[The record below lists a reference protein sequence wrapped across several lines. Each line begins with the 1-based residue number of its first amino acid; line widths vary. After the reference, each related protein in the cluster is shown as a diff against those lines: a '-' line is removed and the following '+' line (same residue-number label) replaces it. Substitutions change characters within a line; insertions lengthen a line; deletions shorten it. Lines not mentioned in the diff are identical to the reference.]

1 MKLQHLRAARRAQ
14 RSRITLIGLTT
25 LLGIAAL
32 AVLARVATGTSVPSS
47 EPTTPHASVTT
58 PRRSPRSSAIGNSDT
73 TTRRSIAMFT
83 RFVSWLAIGLAAAF
97 LVVASA
103 SFGSLSTIAW
113 LAFGIS
119 IGTLVVSVGIAY
131 VSRHHIATLVAAVVT
146 AVVSGWTIVASLV
159 FSHPTVQNLALA
171 GALAI
176 GGLAV
181 VGLTANEL
189 SSERIVHSL
198 EVSVSQE
205 SRPAAA

>member
-1 MKLQHLRAARRAQ
+1 
-14 RSRITLIGLTT
+14 
-25 LLGIAAL
+25 
-32 AVLARVATGTSVPSS
+32 
-47 EPTTPHASVTT
+47 
-58 PRRSPRSSAIGNSDT
+58 
-73 TTRRSIAMFT
+73 MFT

-113 LAFGIS
+113 LAFGTS